1 MKKLLACFLIGVL
14 SVICLVSC
22 NYDMIDTQ
30 FSYDTA
36 IITLHNGEKIE
47 ISIKSWRDYEDG
59 EQLQITS
66 TDGTVYLVSSYNCIL
81 IDKK

>member
-1 MKKLLACFLIGVL
+1 MKKILAFGLLAVILVL
-14 SVICLVSC
+14 SLVSC

-30 FSYDTA
+30 YSYDTA
-36 IITLHNGEKIE
+36 IITLNNGERIE
-47 ISIKSWRDYEDG
+47 VSIKSWRDCEDG

-81 IDKK
+81 IDK